1 MVFRC
6 LQRALA
12 AVRAAAV
19 AALVLPVA
27 VNAAAAETRTLS
39 FVHTHTGETATITF
53 KRNGAYDAEG
63 LRQANHFLRDW
74 RRNVPTEM
82 NPRLLDL
89 IWQVYRD
96 VGATQPIHLVSGFRS
111 PATNNML
118 RSRSSGVARESQH
131 TRGNAMDFFI
141 PGVPVSRLRE
151 HAIIR
156 EQGGVGFYP
165 GSNFVHLDV
174 GRVRAW
180 PRLSR
185 DHLAR
190 LFPNGETAHLPADG
204 RPLPGHAT
212 ALARLR
218 RDADGGTLTAFAG
231 DAARRDTGR
240 HEAAPD
246 PTGRS
251 IIDMMFGEEDTP
263 APARRRA
270 PRPARAIETAATQ
283 AAPAPERRVPPTPVP
298 LARPSLPEPDEAE
311 DAIPLPLPRPA
322 QLAALGSMPVAI
334 PPPAPLPR
342 MMVRIESWRERPTLV
357 AGLLGRVD
365 GVALTAPGADET
377 AFRLEPVWLGDLRP
391 WRGPTPARELRAQ
404 P

>member
-1 MVFRC
+1 MAFRC
-6 LQRALA
+6 PERLRAVAFAAALA
-12 AVRAAAV
+12 AT
-19 AALVLPVA
+19 LLPFA
-27 VNAAAAETRTLS
+27 GAAAAETRTLS

-53 KRNGAYDAEG
+53 KRNGVYDPEG
-63 LRQANHFLRDW
+63 LRQANWFLRDW
-74 RRNVPTEM
+74 RRNIPTEM

-89 IWQVYRD
+89 VWQVHRD
-96 VGATQPIHLVSGFRS
+96 VGATQPVHLVSGFRS
-111 PATNNML
+111 PATNAML

-141 PGVPVSRLRE
+141 PGVPVARLRE
-151 HAIIR
+151 HAIIK

-190 LFPNGETAHLPADG
+190 LFPGGETLHLPADG

-218 RDADGGTLTAFAG
+218 RDAGGETLTAFAG
-231 DAARRDTGR
+231 DAARRDAART
-240 HEAAPD
+240 EASPD

-251 IIDMMFGEEDTP
+251 IIDMMFGEGERP
-263 APARRRA
+263 PPRRPRA
-270 PRPARAIETAATQ
+270 PRSMVADAPAAT
-283 AAPAPERRVPPTPVP
+283 PAPERRVVPTPVP
-298 LARPSLPEPDEAE
+298 RARPEVDDDGDD
-311 DAIPLPLPRPA
+311 DAVPLPLPRPA
-322 QLAALGSMPVAI
+322 QVAALGSMPTAVPA
-334 PPPAPLPR
+334 PAPLPR
-342 MMVRIESWRERPTLV
+342 MIVRLEPWRERPALV
-357 AGLLGRVD
+357 AGILGRID
-365 GVALTAPGADET
+365 GVAYAAPAADAS
-377 AFRLEPVWLGDLRP
+377 AFRAEPMGTGELRAV
-391 WRGPTPARELRAQ
+391 RTPARFGLLRA